1 MFDRSEYYL
10 GSMVGNRMAWT
21 DREADWTIIILFFI
35 LLVLSCAWK
44 EENIK
49 NIKAYERIMAGILLV
64 CELIG
69 FHVIMLVETQRGAVT
84 ILGVQGRY
92 FLPLIPIAMFT
103 LFTKE
108 RKKTHSAGK
117 WDFNLLCLA
126 QIMYVFDLIKIIYEI
141 E

>member
-1 MFDRSEYYL
+1 
-10 GSMVGNRMAWT
+10 
-21 DREADWTIIILFFI
+21 
-35 LLVLSCAWK
+35 
-44 EENIK
+44 
-49 NIKAYERIMAGILLV
+49 MAGILLV

-108 RKKTHSAGK
+108 RKKHTVRGNGILIYCV
-117 WDFNLLCLA
+117 WRRLCMFLT
-126 QIMYVFDLIKIIYEI
+126 L
-141 E
+141 